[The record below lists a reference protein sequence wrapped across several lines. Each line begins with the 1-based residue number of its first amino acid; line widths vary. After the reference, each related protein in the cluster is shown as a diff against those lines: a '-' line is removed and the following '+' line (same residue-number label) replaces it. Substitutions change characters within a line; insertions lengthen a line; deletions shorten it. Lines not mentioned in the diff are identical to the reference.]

1 MIQYYPY
8 YLDMKD
14 DWKHDSFFYS
24 YKQKK
29 SVQLLEC
36 IYSGL

>member
-14 DWKHDSFFYS
+14 DWKHDSSFYS
-24 YKQKK
+24 YKQKNL
-29 SVQLLEC
+29 SNC
-36 IYSGL
+36 

>member
-14 DWKHDSFFYS
+14 DWKHDSSFYS
-24 YKQKK
+24 YKQK